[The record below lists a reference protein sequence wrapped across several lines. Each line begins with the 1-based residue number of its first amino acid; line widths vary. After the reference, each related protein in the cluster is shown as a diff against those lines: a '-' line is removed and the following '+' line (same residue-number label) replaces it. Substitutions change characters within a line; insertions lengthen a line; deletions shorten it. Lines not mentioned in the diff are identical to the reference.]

1 MQTNRQSYPNIE
13 TLKKIKIKTILIS
26 ILTYQTKVEQ

>member
-13 TLKKIKIKTILIS
+13 TLKKNKNKNYINIDINIS
-26 ILTYQTKVEQ
+26 N